1 MNKPLM
7 NRHLFFATLAA
18 LCAILVFTSPVFAE
32 GEIPE
37 ADAPPAEA
45 PPAEPV
51 ETQPTEST
59 ETSLTEP
66 AEEEPALPSP
76 AETVE
81 PTPTDPPPSE
91 PMEATPVEEQTET
104 APLIETPPAEAAPIE
119 TEPIETEP
127 MEAEITSFATD
138 QEIVAQYTGFL
149 GNVYFYDAGSGL
161 HDNYTN
167 IADAIAAF
175 PGVGK
180 GMIYVSDSG
189 SAYTQALAITS
200 IANLTGIVFLDY
212 YPAEAAKYNADPFD
226 PYDSSTWPEISN
238 TVSIYD
244 MPTFSLLGFRIS
256 SGDGTATV
264 LVDNGSGTSGTLT
277 FSYLDIENTSSGTA
291 LLVDEHTGAVKLKE
305 VKANS
310 TSGKGAQFG
319 DGNPIAG
326 SVTITNSSFNQ
337 NGSTGLEIYST
348 NLATLTGVSAS
359 YNAGDGSYLYTR
371 GALIYNSVFSNND
384 SNAGNFGLHYLSNGT
399 GNLTLENAQLNN
411 NDAIGLYAQRV
422 EGNVSLKNV
431 RADENG
437 SSGVHIDTCNWNGSA
452 CQNSGSGKITIIS
465 SQMEDNGNETVR
477 HGLYIVGAKGSVTL
491 TSVWVGNSGDDVT
504 ASGGAYIDNH
514 YSPAAS
520 PITITDSGFID
531 NHFGGLHVIS
541 KGLITLKNVD
551 VNNNQGTSFGA
562 LLINAQTGATAGI
575 SLLNSTGRSNYF
587 NNNTASTAGLIINT
601 HGSVIMNSTYANNT
615 VGGFGVDI
623 SITASPSAAPVTI
636 NRGGFDNNTDGGLN
650 VYSLGAITVNLTD
663 GSASNNSG
671 VGARGM
677 KLENYDALTPK
688 PVTVDGGAYNNN
700 SGGGLEIQSDGVITV
715 KNIEAG
721 SNLNNNSGV
730 SLNNSNS
737 PVKASV
743 TVTTTRRDYTSSFNS
758 NTGYGLNINSAG
770 SITLN
775 RINADENNG
784 NGAHLVNT
792 QIGSTGG
799 VTVTNSN
806 FRTNNISAVGYGLSI
821 QSYGN
826 ISIKSVESGNNG
838 DSDTAG
844 GGALIDNREVT
855 NKPARTVTITNSNF
869 NDNWSL
875 GLDLSSYG
883 KISLNA
889 VQANSNLTEDGAHLY
904 NHQSLTPQMV
914 IVTNSNFDQN
924 ASDGLIIYSKGA
936 VTLTNVDASDNHS
949 SNGIVINN
957 AFTGAVGGVSI
968 TCTTRNCEL
977 SHNAKGGAGDGLNIS
992 SVGVI
997 TLRGLH
1003 ANNNNGNGA
1012 LIDNSGSTALTPPV
1026 ISITNCSFNDNGN
1039 GYGLQALSNGAITL
1053 TNTDAGNNTAY
1064 GAWLNN
1070 QTSPTHAGVTIN
1082 GQGDWDWFGNNQDY
1096 GLQILT
1102 DGRVTVSKIN
1112 ANQNFE
1118 TGLWIDTSGSG
1129 VTQTVSIT
1137 NAEINQNMTEDA
1149 TNDYSLYLHA
1159 SGAVTL
1165 SNVWVNQSGDGDTPV
1180 NAAAYIHSD
1189 NSGITITNGYFNDS
1203 IGDVT
1208 LNGNG
1213 ATMIAHGA
1221 VTIKNI
1227 QASNNSGYG
1236 VSVINQYAGVTGGV
1250 SLTRTGSFVNWIS
1263 NNGDQ
1268 GLDVTTNGT
1277 ITIANLN
1284 AEENGNEVGESN
1296 ATLNNTGDAVA
1307 STVKVSNSLFNG
1319 AGDSGVGDHGLHILA
1334 KGAVILTNVEASNN
1348 NLHGIFI
1355 ENEQIAGQS
1364 VTLTNL
1370 DAFNNGDVGINVY
1383 SGGNVIARDLTT
1395 CGNSSYG
1402 ANVYTTGNVTLT
1414 GVNYF
1419 NSNQDFGLYVEADGN
1434 INLANLTADRNV
1446 SQGIYASVN
1455 TASGK
1460 LTISNANANYNG
1472 VNGMYLNASNNI
1484 LVNKVYALNN
1494 GAGGEGDG
1502 ALIIQNS
1509 LTATVTVQNSA
1520 FHGNTN
1526 NGLEIDKNGAPD
1538 PIISKTTYYGNDS
1551 NGTGS
1556 TPDMYIHN

>member
-7 NRHLFFATLAA
+7 NRHLLFATLAA
-18 LCAILVFTSPVFAE
+18 LCAILVLSAPVFAE

-37 ADAPPAEA
+37 ADAPSAEA

-51 ETQPTEST
+51 ETQPAESI
-59 ETSLTEP
+59 EKSLTEL
-66 AEEEPALPSP
+66 AEEKPAIPSP

-81 PTPTDPPPSE
+81 PLPTAPTPTE
-91 PMEATPVEEQTET
+91 PVEEATPSENQTET
-104 APLIETPPAEAAPIE
+104 APLIETPSAEAAPVE
-119 TEPIETEP
+119 TEPIES
-127 MEAEITSFATD
+127 EATQTAAD
-138 QEIVAQYTGFL
+138 QQLAAQYTGFL
-149 GNVYFYDAGSGL
+149 GNVYFYDAASGL
-161 HDNYTN
+161 HDNYTT
-167 IADAIAAF
+167 IADAIAGF
-175 PGVGK
+175 PGLGK
-180 GMIYVSDSG
+180 GMIYVSNSG
-189 SAYTQALAITS
+189 SAYTQALTITS

-212 YPAEAAKYNADPFD
+212 YPAEAAKYSANPFD
-226 PYDSSTWPEISN
+226 LYDSSTWPEISN

-244 MPTFSLLGFRIS
+244 MPTFTLLGFRIT
-256 SGDGTATV
+256 SGDGTATI
-264 LVDNGSGTSGTLT
+264 LVDNGSGASGTLT

-305 VKANS
+305 VKAHSVVGN
-310 TSGKGAQFG
+310 GAQFG

-337 NGSTGLEIYST
+337 NGASGLEIYST
-348 NLATLTGVSAS
+348 NLATLTGISAS
-359 YNAGDGSYLYTR
+359 YNTGNGSYLHTR
-371 GALIYNSVFSNND
+371 GALILNSVFSNND
-384 SNAGNFGLHYLSNGT
+384 SNAENFGLRYLSNGT
-399 GNLTLENAQLNN
+399 GNLNLENVQLNN

-437 SSGVHIDTCNWNGSA
+437 SSGVHIDTCDWNGTA
-452 CQNSGSGKITIIS
+452 CQNSGSGNITITS

-491 TSVWVGNSGDDVT
+491 TSVWVGNSGDNET

-520 PITITDSGFID
+520 PITITDSGFVN

-541 KGLITLKNVD
+541 KGLITLKDINVS
-551 VNNNQGTSFGA
+551 NNQGTSFGA
-562 LLINAQTGATAGI
+562 LLNNNQTGATAGI
-575 SLLNSTGRSNYF
+575 SLLNSTGRGNYI
-587 NNNTASTAGLIINT
+587 NNNTANAAGLVITT

-688 PVTVDGGAYNNN
+688 PVTVDGGTYNNN

-721 SNLNNNSGV
+721 SNLNNNPGAW
-730 SLNNSNS
+730 LNNINS
-737 PVKASV
+737 PSKASIS
-743 TVTTTRRDYTSSFNS
+743 VTTTRSDYTTSFNN
-758 NTGYGLNINSAG
+758 NTGYGLHIQSAG

-784 NGAHLVNT
+784 DGAHLVNT
-792 QIGSTGG
+792 QTGSTGG

-806 FRTNNISAVGYGLSI
+806 FRTNNISDVGYGLSI

-826 ISIKSVESGNNG
+826 ISINSIESSNNG
-838 DSDTAG
+838 DSDTVG
-844 GGALIDNREVT
+844 GGALIDNREDT
-855 NKPARTVTITNSNF
+855 NKPAKTVTITNSNF

-875 GLDLSSYG
+875 GLNVSSYG
-883 KISLNA
+883 KINLNS
-889 VQANSNLTEDGAHLY
+889 VQASSNLTDDGAHLS
-904 NHQSLTPQMV
+904 NHQSLAPQMV
-914 IVTNSNFDQN
+914 ILSNSYFNQN
-924 ASDGLIIYSKGA
+924 ASGGLIISSKGV
-936 VTLTNVDASDNHS
+936 VTLTNVDASENHN
-949 SNGIVINN
+949 SNGLVINN
-957 AFTGAVGGVSI
+957 AVTGAVGGVSI
-968 TCTTRNCEL
+968 TCTTRDCEL
-977 SHNAKGGAGDGLNIS
+977 SNNAKDGVGDGLSIS
-992 SVGVI
+992 SFGVI

-1012 LIDNSGSTALTPPV
+1012 LIDNSGSTALNPPV
-1026 ISITNCSFNDNGN
+1026 ISITNCTFNDNGN

-1053 TNTDAGNNTAY
+1053 TNTDAGNNSAY
-1064 GAWLNN
+1064 GAWLKN
-1070 QTSPTHAGVTIN
+1070 QTSPTHAGVTVK
-1082 GQGDWDWFGNNQDY
+1082 GLGDWDWFGNNQDY

-1102 DGRVTVSKIN
+1102 DGRVTVNNIN
-1112 ANQNFE
+1112 ATQNFE
-1118 TGLWIDTSGSG
+1118 TGLWIYTSGSG
-1129 VTQTVSIT
+1129 VTQPVSIT
-1137 NAEINQNMTEDA
+1137 NAKINQNMTEDA

-1159 SGAVTL
+1159 SGAITL
-1165 SNVWVNQSGDGDTPV
+1165 SNVWVNQNGDGDTPV
-1180 NAAAYIHSD
+1180 NAGAYIHSD
-1189 NSGITITNGYFNDS
+1189 NSGITITNGYFNAN
-1203 IGDVT
+1203 IGDDN

-1213 ATMIAHGA
+1213 ATIIAHGA
-1221 VTIKNI
+1221 VALKNI

-1236 VSVINQYAGVTGGV
+1236 VSVINQYTGVTGGV

-1268 GLDVTTNGT
+1268 GLDVATNGT

-1284 AEENGNEVGESN
+1284 AEENGDEVGESN
-1296 ATLNNTGDAVA
+1296 ATLDNTGDAIA
-1307 STVKVSNSLFNG
+1307 STVNVSNSLFNG
-1319 AGDSGVGDHGLHILA
+1319 AGDSGAGDHGLHILA

-1370 DAFNNGDVGINVY
+1370 DAFNNGDVGIYVY
-1383 SGGNVIARDLTT
+1383 SGGNIIARDLTT
-1395 CGNSSYG
+1395 CGNSSFG
-1402 ANVYTTGNVTLT
+1402 TNVYTTGNVTLS

-1419 NSNQDFGLYVEADGN
+1419 NSNQDFGLYVETNGN
-1434 INLANLTADRNV
+1434 INLANLTSDRNG

-1455 TASGK
+1455 TASGT
-1460 LTISNANANYNG
+1460 LTINNANANYNG

-1484 LVNKVYALNN
+1484 LVNKAYALNN

-1526 NGLEIDKNGAPD
+1526 NGLENDKNGSSD
-1538 PIISKTTYYGNDS
+1538 PVITNTTYYGNDS

-1556 TPDMYIHN
+1556 TLDVYIHN